1 MDSGKILV
9 AKKNGVYVLKLEG
22 DVRLTICAAL
32 ETFLEKM
39 ILEPDLEAVFIDLTD
54 TIAVD
59 STTLGF
65 LAKISIQT
73 KKKFNWIPTI
83 ITVNDDITRVLM
95 SMGFDQVFDFINERI
110 DPPGNL
116 EELNSLELGEDA
128 MKGRVLEAHKI
139 LMGLNEQNRS
149 KFKELV
155 DVLEA
160 S

>member
-32 ETFLEKM
+32 EMFLEKM

-110 DPPGNL
+110 DQPGNL

-128 MKGRVLEAHKI
+128 MKGQVLEAHKI

-149 KFKELV
+149 KFKELI

>member
-110 DPPGNL
+110 DQPGNL
-116 EELNSLELGEDA
+116 EELSSLKLGEDA

>member
-39 ILEPDLEAVFIDLTD
+39 MLEPDLEAVFIDLTD

-110 DPPGNL
+110 DQPGNL
-116 EELNSLELGEDA
+116 EELESLGLGEDA
-128 MKGRVLEAHKI
+128 MKVRVLEAHKI